1 MSSSIRKINL
11 KTSKCP
17 LAHLPT
23 FSMFI
28 DEGNRRRCFFSAN
41 QELVSIIICMFAEKR
56 NTSMKSE
63 VYKRQKPFA
72 G

>member
-1 MSSSIRKINL
+1 MSSSVRKINL

-17 LAHLPT
+17 LAQ
-23 FSMFI
+23 
-28 DEGNRRRCFFSAN
+28 GNRRRCFFSAN

>member
-1 MSSSIRKINL
+1 MKEIEE
-11 KTSKCP
+11 
-17 LAHLPT
+17 
-23 FSMFI
+23 
-28 DEGNRRRCFFSAN
+28 DVFSAN